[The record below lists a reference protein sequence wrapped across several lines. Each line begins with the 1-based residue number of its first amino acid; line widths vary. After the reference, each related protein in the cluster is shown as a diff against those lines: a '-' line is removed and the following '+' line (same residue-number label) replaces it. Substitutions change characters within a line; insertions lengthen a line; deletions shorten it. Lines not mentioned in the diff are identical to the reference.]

1 MRPTLVF
8 LRISA
13 FTLCAAV
20 IVYSLIPQPPEPFS
34 FDGVD
39 KIEHALAYAALSLLF
54 CLSFLPAESRPLLGI
69 RLIVPLCLI
78 GAAIEFI
85 QPSVGRHFDWFDMAA
100 NACGVLSG
108 WVAFLIIRK
117 IRLRIA
123 ERA

>member
-1 MRPTLVF
+1 MRPTLVL

-13 FTLCAAV
+13 FALCAAV
-20 IVYSLIPQPPEPFS
+20 IVYSLLPQPPQPFS

-54 CLSFLPAESRPLLGI
+54 CFGFPPTASKPILAI
-69 RLIVPLCLI
+69 RIVVPLFFV

-85 QPSVGRHFDWFDMAA
+85 QPSVGRHFDWFDMAS
-100 NACGVLSG
+100 NGCGVAAG
-108 WVAFLIIRK
+108 WFAFLIIRK

-123 ERA
+123 DRA